1 MNNPLSIDLLG
12 QRLWLL
18 ADKALYWPAR
28 RLMLVA
34 DVHIGKAA
42 TFRAQHLPVPRGTT
56 QSTLQRL
63 DRLLAACPCERLIIL
78 GDFLH
83 ARAGRAPATLE
94 RVRAWREAHAQMS
107 VTLVRGNHDQH
118 AGDPPACLRI
128 EVLDGP
134 LLIGPFALQHAPD
147 AHPTHAVIAGHVHPV
162 FVLRGRA
169 RQRLRLPCF
178 VMGERVS
185 VLPAFGDFTG
195 GWVIEP
201 GADEQVYLAADG
213 QVWPVAR

>member
-1 MNNPLSIDLLG
+1 MDSHVSLTLLG
-12 QRLWLL
+12 QELWLL
-18 ADKALYWPAR
+18 PDKALYWPAR

-56 QSTLQRL
+56 HSTLERL
-63 DRLLAACPCERLIIL
+63 DRLLAAYPSERLIIL

-83 ARAGRAPATLE
+83 ARAGRASATLE
-94 RVRAWREAHAQMS
+94 RVRAWRQAHARMT

-118 AGDPPACLRI
+118 AGDPPDWLHI

-134 LLIGPFALQHAPD
+134 LLIGPFALQHEPE
-147 AHPTHAVIAGHVHPV
+147 AHPTHTVIAGHVHPV

-195 GWVIEP
+195 GWAIEP
-201 GADEQVYLAADG
+201 ALDERVYLAADG